1 MFMRKGS
8 VTIAIIAVLFV
19 ALVGAGVFYLQD
31 SGFTSE
37 ELKKF
42 SSYEQLESFVKS
54 NVGSSSYYGGF
65 TPAMAT
71 TDMVRQTAVAES
83 ALGSDAAKSSEAV
96 PTAGGEYSETNIQVA
111 GVDEAD
117 IVKNDGKYIYT
128 VSGSKVII
136 VNAYPAEQANII
148 SEIELNGTPQEIFIN
163 KDKLVVF
170 GRGDYYSSGI
180 SIPEIGIAPRPY
192 SQLTFIKVY
201 DITDR
206 ANPVLTRDVA
216 VEGNYYDSRMIGDYV
231 YVVANQPVY
240 YGGTDPIPMPLIESD
255 GVSRRIAAS
264 EIYYFDTPD
273 NSYIFTNII
282 SVNTQNDNEEFN
294 SKTYLMGYTQN
305 MYVSPNNIYV
315 VYTKRLSEVDYYDRI
330 IDQAIIPNVPFEI
343 QMKINEIRNSDKED
357 YEKMREIGEVIEKYV
372 EALEPEQGANFMK
385 NVQQKVEEVYQQI
398 AKELEKTIIHKI
410 AISNGNIEYKTNGE
424 APGQTLNQFSMD
436 EYNGNFRIATTTNNW
451 RTQSS
456 NHLYILDDGLNIIG
470 KVEDLASG
478 ERIYSVR
485 FMGDRGYMVT
495 FRQIDPLFVIDLSDP
510 YNPQVLG
517 YLKIPGVSDYLH
529 PYDETHLIGVGRD
542 ATEQGRITG
551 MKLSLFDVSDVANP
565 KEISKYIIGERGTYS
580 EALNDHKAFLFSK
593 EKNLLVIPV
602 REYEDNY
609 RESFQGAYVFNVDL
623 VNGFTLKGTVTHA
636 NETAKEDDRWYYE
649 WNAEVRRSLYI
660 DNVLYTVSNKMVK
673 ANDLG
678 NLNEISQVDL
688 PYEDYYYGYARG
700 GIAVTTD
707 VEMVEAAVME

>member
-1 MFMRKGS
+1 MKGNVS
-8 VTIAIIAVLFV
+8 IAVIVILFV

-31 SGFTSE
+31 SGFTKE

-65 TPAMAT
+65 APAMAT
-71 TDMVRQTAVAES
+71 VSRTMEQTAVSEAS
-83 ALGSDAAKSSEAV
+83 TLGSDAAKSSV
-96 PTAGGEYSETNIQVA
+96 PTAGGEAGGEYSETNIQVA

-128 VSGSKVII
+128 VSGNKVVII
-136 VNAYPAEQANII
+136 NAYPAEQADIV
-148 SEIELNGTPQEIFIN
+148 SEIELNGTPQEIFVN
-163 KDKLVVF
+163 RNKLVVF
-170 GRGDYYSSGI
+170 GMGDYSSTG
-180 SIPEIGIAPRPY
+180 IPEIGIAPRRSY

-231 YVVANQPVY
+231 YVVASQPVY
-240 YGGTDPIPMPLIESD
+240 YGGTDPIPMPLIEAD

-264 EIYYFDTPD
+264 EIYYFDTID

-282 SVNTQNDNEEFN
+282 SINTQNDNEEFN

-305 MYVSPNNIYV
+305 MYVSPSNIYV
-315 VYTKRLSEVDYYDRI
+315 VYTKRLSEADYYDRL
-330 IDQAIIPNVPFEI
+330 IDQALIPNVPFEI
-343 QMKINEIRNSDKED
+343 QLKINEIRNSDKED
-357 YEKMREIGEVIEKYV
+357 YEKVQEISEVVQEYV
-372 EALEPEQGANFMK
+372 ETLGPEQGANFMK
-385 NVQQKVEEVYQQI
+385 NVQQKVDEVYQQI

-410 AISNGNIEYKTNGE
+410 AIFNGNIDYVTNGE

-456 NHLYILDDGLNIIG
+456 NHLYVLDGDLNIIG

-495 FRQIDPLFVIDLSDP
+495 FRQIDPLFVIDLSNP
-510 YNPQVLG
+510 TNPQVLG

-542 ATEQGRITG
+542 ATESGRISG

-565 KEISKYIIGERGTYS
+565 TEISKYIIGERGTYS
-580 EALNDHKAFLFSK
+580 EALNDHKAFLFSR

-602 REYEDNY
+602 REYEKDY

-623 VNGFTLKGTVTHA
+623 VNGFILKGTITHA
-636 NETAKEDDRWYYE
+636 NETAIEDDRWYYE

-673 ANDLG
+673 ANDLSDLG
-678 NLNEISQVDL
+678 EISQVEL
-688 PYEDYYYGYARG
+688 PLEDYYGYVRG
-700 GIAVTTD
+700 GVGIAID
-707 VEMVEAAVME
+707 MVESPISQ